1 MSWFL
6 AWWPALICCKA
17 VHRNIAAK
25 RMPGFVC
32 WLVGYLCQVARQ
44 IHILLCCRQGLGG
57 GGVNISG
64 RSKGVGRGLEEENE
78 ELGLQVVKLASIF
91 VFCCWSRGIQSW
103 AVLQR
108 CQLHICAA
116 LYPCAM
122 SRQHLMENFTNQL
135 VPEMWFE
142 FLPLPGQKLYMD
154 SCMRQTCNSFS

>member
-1 MSWFL
+1 MGWFL

-25 RMPGFVC
+25 SMPVFVC

-44 IHILLCCRQGLGG
+44 IHITAMLQARSWGWGRW
-57 GGVNISG
+57 VNISE
-64 RSKGVGRGLEEENE
+64 RSKGVGRGLEKKNE

-103 AVLQR
+103 VVLQR
-108 CQLHICAA
+108 CQFHICAA
-116 LYPCAM
+116 LYPCAI

-135 VPEMWFE
+135 VPAMWFE
-142 FLPLPGQKLYMD
+142 FVSLPGQVHV
-154 SCMRQTCNSFS
+154 